1 MLPIL
6 IIRDNKTPA
15 LVSPNVLQRAFSGTI
30 PFTCKHKIEWI
41 HKNASEL
48 SGLPSTVWCWKLLRH
63 VGGGVSDQGTPGK
76 TCLKIPSP
84 LLPRA
89 ALIAACPGEQK
100 LNNNLLLEKRKRP
113 AHCFVSQDI
122 ETEKYRPQ
130 SDLEYAL
137 CALKNTLGFHFLGTE
152 WETNLDSV

>member
-15 LVSPNVLQRAFSGTI
+15 LTSLNVLQRAFPGTI
-30 PFTCKHKIEWI
+30 PFNCKHKIEWI
-41 HKNASEL
+41 HKNALEL

-63 VGGGVSDQGTPGK
+63 VGGGVSDQGTPGE

-100 LNNNLLLEKRKRP
+100 LNNNLLLEKNEASTLFSITGHWNWK
-113 AHCFVSQDI
+113 VSS
-122 ETEKYRPQ
+122 TKW
-130 SDLEYAL
+130 
-137 CALKNTLGFHFLGTE
+137 LGICPLRIKKH
-152 WETNLDSV
+152 SVFPLSRHRMGN